1 MTTSRDQFGRPSVL
15 DLVSV
20 QERVYPVG
28 RLDYDSEGLVLLTN
42 DGELAFR
49 VMHPKFQLPK
59 TYRVQVRGQVTP
71 QAIDRLARGIVL
83 EDGPTA
89 PAEVELLQASGD
101 SSVLKITIREGRN
114 RQVRRMCA
122 AVGHEVLRLV
132 REAMGPLTL
141 GGLAAGKYRVLRPQE
156 IQQLLRAVG
165 L

>member
-1 MTTSRDQFGRPSVL
+1 MVDKSQ
-15 DLVSV
+15 
-20 QERVYPVG
+20 
-28 RLDYDSEGLVLLTN
+28 
-42 DGELAFR
+42 
-49 VMHPKFQLPK
+49 FQLPK
-59 TYRVQVRGQVTP
+59 TYRVQVRGRVTP